1 MQDTDLSLIEKIDIS
16 HIDIE
21 HELAERGLAYSK
33 TSGANLKAHCVMPN
47 HQDSTPSAVISLR
60 PNKYG
65 LWYCNGCGASG
76 NFFHLIS
83 HLDGVSYRD
92 AVSQF
97 FGDTTDIDFLLKTA
111 IQMLKKKS
119 QIQPIKYRTIN
130 MAKFHALS
138 KPTGRGLK
146 YLQSDKRKL
155 TPETIAKFCLR
166 QIEKG
171 KHKQRIAIPY
181 YGKTGKILTV
191 KTRTYLPDNGKRIK
205 MLSVVGT
212 QPKPSLYGLYD
223 SIGNVNVSGF
233 KGAENEA
240 ILVEGE
246 FDAMYMQQNN
256 YRAYGLGST
265 SISSNQIADVV
276 KNFDHVYVA
285 LDSDMF
291 DTEEKR
297 KVMKRLCDKL
307 AAFIQVTVVR
317 LPDGQDPN
325 SMTPKQLDEV
335 FGKFFANP

>member
-1 MQDTDLSLIEKIDIS
+1 MNFDLIDKIDIS

-21 HELAERGLAYSK
+21 HELAERGLAYNK
-33 TSGANLKAHCVMPN
+33 TAGANLKAHCVLPT

-76 NFFHLIS
+76 NFFHLVS
-83 HLDGVSYRD
+83 YLDGVTYRE
-92 AVSQF
+92 AVGQF
-97 FGDTTDIDFLLKTA
+97 FGDTSNIDFLLKTA
-111 IQMLKKKS
+111 IQMLKKKA
-119 QIQPIKYRTIN
+119 QLQPIKYRIVN
-130 MAKFHALS
+130 SEKFYALS
-138 KPTGRGLK
+138 KPKGRGLK
-146 YLQSDKRKL
+146 YLLGEKRKL
-155 TPETIAKFCLR
+155 TENAIAYFDLR

-171 KHKQRIAIPY
+171 THQNRIAIPY

-212 QPKPSLYGLYD
+212 QPKPSLFGLYD
-223 SIGNVNVSGF
+223 KNGRVNVNGF
-233 KGAENEA
+233 KGPENHA
-240 ILVEGE
+240 VLVEGE

-265 SISSNQIADVV
+265 SISNDQLTDVV

-291 DTEEKR
+291 LTEEKR
-297 KVMKRLCDKL
+297 KVLKRLTDKL
-307 AAFIQVTVVR
+307 SAFIQVTIVR
-317 LPDGQDPN
+317 LPEQQDPN

-335 FGKFFANP
+335 FGKFFE